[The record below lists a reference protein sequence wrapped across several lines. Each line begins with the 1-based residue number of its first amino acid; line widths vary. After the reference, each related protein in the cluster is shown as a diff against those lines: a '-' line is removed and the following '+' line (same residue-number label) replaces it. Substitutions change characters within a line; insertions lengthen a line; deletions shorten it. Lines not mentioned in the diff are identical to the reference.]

1 MEDASLLDNQMI
13 FADRHLRRVTQRES
27 LAVAQEPAVG
37 ISFRTPLQPA
47 FAQPL
52 QASRDFFQ
60 PLPSAAICLPLSCWP
75 AASSQD
81 CASHCFCQR
90 RICRRILARSARNL
104 ATVSTR
110 SREALAATRVESM
123 ATCPSRPIPSDRA
136 NSTTCVN
143 RSFRA
148 RACRVRNWFSVQ
160 KSGPAP
166 ARVACFMVTLSYDAF
181 PKPTPHRRTYMIIRL
196 ITFVLLSASFL
207 AAEDAYDY
215 RVLATKK
222 TSTMEKELNEAAD
235 AGYRIEKVMGGKTG
249 FGGSE
254 VVVVMSKSK
263 TSTKKGRYA
272 YKLLAASRTSTM
284 QKELQEGGNEGF
296 LYKDQTV
303 FGSMFGGDEVV
314 VILELDRENRSK
326 ARYEYK
332 LLATNRTSTMQREL
346 QEAGEAGFKFLGVTV
361 SKTRFGG
368 REVVSILLKEVME

>member
-1 MEDASLLDNQMI
+1 
-13 FADRHLRRVTQRES
+13 
-27 LAVAQEPAVG
+27 
-37 ISFRTPLQPA
+37 
-47 FAQPL
+47 
-52 QASRDFFQ
+52 
-60 PLPSAAICLPLSCWP
+60 
-75 AASSQD
+75 
-81 CASHCFCQR
+81 
-90 RICRRILARSARNL
+90 
-104 ATVSTR
+104 
-110 SREALAATRVESM
+110 
-123 ATCPSRPIPSDRA
+123 
-136 NSTTCVN
+136 
-143 RSFRA
+143 
-148 RACRVRNWFSVQ
+148 
-160 KSGPAP
+160 
-166 ARVACFMVTLSYDAF
+166 
-181 PKPTPHRRTYMIIRL
+181 MIIRL

-207 AAEDAYDY
+207 VAEDAYDY

-249 FGGSE
+249 FGGAE

-272 YKLLAASRTSTM
+272 YKLLAASQTSTM

-303 FGSMFGGDEVV
+303 FGSLFGGDEVV

-346 QEAGEAGFKFLGVTV
+346 QEAGEAGFKFVGVTV